1 MDIDERC
8 KKDIVDYDPDG
19 LVLIDFPGFN
29 LKIAK
34 FCKRN
39 NIKVDYYIPPK
50 TWAWNSK
57 RNIILKK
64 NINSIYSI
72 LPFEKN
78 YFMGEDIDIN
88 YIGNPLVH
96 RIKKNKLKYSKLAN
110 VLKELS
116 FLRKLMEKHQIE
128 ITDDLFTQ
136 LKEINLTLWNI
147 EDQIRIKEKNKEF
160 DNTFIE
166 LARSVYF
173 KNDKR
178 AEIKKRINQ
187 LSNSE
192 ITEEKSYAEY

>member
-1 MDIDERC
+1 MKNSPI
-8 KKDIVDYDPDG
+8 KKKIINAPISIGELVD
-19 LVLIDFPGFN
+19 
-29 LKIAK
+29 KITILE
-34 FCKRN
+34 
-39 NIKVDYYIPPK
+39 IKKIK
-50 TWAWNSK
+50 LQNSK
-57 RNIILKK
+57 L
-64 NINSIYSI
+64 
-72 LPFEKN
+72 E
-78 YFMGEDIDIN
+78 
-88 YIGNPLVH
+88 
-96 RIKKNKLKYSKLAN
+96 N

-160 DNTFIE
+160 DNIFIE

-178 AEIKKRINQ
+178 AEIKKRINR

-192 ITEEKSYAEY
+192 ITEEKSYEKY

>member
-1 MDIDERC
+1 MKNSSI
-8 KKDIVDYDPDG
+8 KKKIINAPISIGELVD
-19 LVLIDFPGFN
+19 
-29 LKIAK
+29 KITILE
-34 FCKRN
+34 
-39 NIKVDYYIPPK
+39 IKKIK
-50 TWAWNSK
+50 LQNSK
-57 RNIILKK
+57 L
-64 NINSIYSI
+64 
-72 LPFEKN
+72 E
-78 YFMGEDIDIN
+78 
-88 YIGNPLVH
+88 
-96 RIKKNKLKYSKLAN
+96 N

-160 DNTFIE
+160 DNIFIE

-173 KNDKR
+173 TNDKR
-178 AEIKKRINQ
+178 SEIKKRINR

>member
-1 MDIDERC
+1 MKNSSI
-8 KKDIVDYDPDG
+8 KKKIINAPISIGELVD
-19 LVLIDFPGFN
+19 
-29 LKIAK
+29 KI
-34 FCKRN
+34 
-39 NIKVDYYIPPK
+39 
-50 TWAWNSK
+50 T
-57 RNIILKK
+57 IL
-64 NINSIYSI
+64 
-72 LPFEKN
+72 E
-78 YFMGEDIDIN
+78 
-88 YIGNPLVH
+88 
-96 RIKKNKLKYSKLAN
+96 IKKNKLQNSKLEN

-160 DNTFIE
+160 DNIFIE

-178 AEIKKRINQ
+178 SEIKKRINR

-192 ITEEKSYAEY
+192 ITEEKLYADY

>member
-1 MDIDERC
+1 MKNSPI
-8 KKDIVDYDPDG
+8 KKKIINAPISIGELVD
-19 LVLIDFPGFN
+19 
-29 LKIAK
+29 KI
-34 FCKRN
+34 
-39 NIKVDYYIPPK
+39 
-50 TWAWNSK
+50 T
-57 RNIILKK
+57 IL
-64 NINSIYSI
+64 
-72 LPFEKN
+72 E
-78 YFMGEDIDIN
+78 
-88 YIGNPLVH
+88 
-96 RIKKNKLKYSKLAN
+96 IKKNKLQKSKLEN

-116 FLRKLMEKHQIE
+116 YLRRLMKKNKIE

-160 DNTFIE
+160 DNIFIE

>member
-1 MDIDERC
+1 MKNSSI
-8 KKDIVDYDPDG
+8 KKIINAPISIGELVD
-19 LVLIDFPGFN
+19 
-29 LKIAK
+29 KI
-34 FCKRN
+34 
-39 NIKVDYYIPPK
+39 
-50 TWAWNSK
+50 T
-57 RNIILKK
+57 IL
-64 NINSIYSI
+64 
-72 LPFEKN
+72 E
-78 YFMGEDIDIN
+78 
-88 YIGNPLVH
+88 
-96 RIKKNKLKYSKLAN
+96 IKKNKLQNSKLEN

-136 LKEINLTLWNI
+136 LKEVNLTLWNI

-160 DNTFIE
+160 DNIFIE

>member
-1 MDIDERC
+1 MKNSSI
-8 KKDIVDYDPDG
+8 KKIINAPISIGELVD
-19 LVLIDFPGFN
+19 
-29 LKIAK
+29 KI
-34 FCKRN
+34 
-39 NIKVDYYIPPK
+39 
-50 TWAWNSK
+50 T
-57 RNIILKK
+57 IL
-64 NINSIYSI
+64 
-72 LPFEKN
+72 E
-78 YFMGEDIDIN
+78 
-88 YIGNPLVH
+88 
-96 RIKKNKLKYSKLAN
+96 IKKNKLQNSKLEN

-116 FLRKLMEKHQIE
+116 FLRKLMAKHQIE
-128 ITDDLFTQ
+128 ITDNLFTQ

-160 DNTFIE
+160 DNIFIE

>member
-1 MDIDERC
+1 MKNHSY
-8 KKDIVDYDPDG
+8 KKEIINAPISIGELVD
-19 LVLIDFPGFN
+19 
-29 LKIAK
+29 KI
-34 FCKRN
+34 
-39 NIKVDYYIPPK
+39 
-50 TWAWNSK
+50 T
-57 RNIILKK
+57 IL
-64 NINSIYSI
+64 
-72 LPFEKN
+72 E
-78 YFMGEDIDIN
+78 
-88 YIGNPLVH
+88 
-96 RIKKNKLKYSKLAN
+96 IKKNKLQNSKLEN

-160 DNTFIE
+160 DNIFIE

>member
-1 MDIDERC
+1 M
-8 KKDIVDYDPDG
+8 K
-19 LVLIDFPGFN
+19 
-29 LKIAK
+29 
-34 FCKRN
+34 
-39 NIKVDYYIPPK
+39 
-50 TWAWNSK
+50 NS
-57 RNIILKK
+57 
-64 NINSIYSI
+64 
-72 LPFEKN
+72 F
-78 YFMGEDIDIN
+78 
-88 YIGNPLVH
+88 
-96 RIKKNKLKYSKLAN
+96 IKKKIINAPISIGELVDKITILEIIKIKLQKSKLEN

-160 DNTFIE
+160 DNIFIE

>member
-1 MDIDERC
+1 MKNSSI
-8 KKDIVDYDPDG
+8 KKKIINAPISIGELVD
-19 LVLIDFPGFN
+19 
-29 LKIAK
+29 KITILE
-34 FCKRN
+34 
-39 NIKVDYYIPPK
+39 IKKIK
-50 TWAWNSK
+50 LQNSK
-57 RNIILKK
+57 L
-64 NINSIYSI
+64 
-72 LPFEKN
+72 E
-78 YFMGEDIDIN
+78 
-88 YIGNPLVH
+88 
-96 RIKKNKLKYSKLAN
+96 N

-160 DNTFIE
+160 DNIFIE

-178 AEIKKRINQ
+178 SEIKKRINR

>member
-1 MDIDERC
+1 M
-8 KKDIVDYDPDG
+8 
-19 LVLIDFPGFN
+19 
-29 LKIAK
+29 
-34 FCKRN
+34 
-39 NIKVDYYIPPK
+39 
-50 TWAWNSK
+50 
-57 RNIILKK
+57 K
-64 NINSIYSI
+64 NYSI
-72 LPFEKN
+72 KKKIINAPISI
-78 YFMGEDIDIN
+78 GE
-88 YIGNPLVH
+88 LVDKITILE
-96 RIKKNKLKYSKLAN
+96 IKKNKLQNSKLEN

-116 FLRKLMEKHQIE
+116 FLRKLMERHQIE

-178 AEIKKRINQ
+178 AEIKKSINR

-192 ITEEKSYAEY
+192 INEEKFYAEY

>member
-1 MDIDERC
+1 MKNSSI
-8 KKDIVDYDPDG
+8 KKIINAPISIGELVD
-19 LVLIDFPGFN
+19 
-29 LKIAK
+29 KI
-34 FCKRN
+34 
-39 NIKVDYYIPPK
+39 
-50 TWAWNSK
+50 T
-57 RNIILKK
+57 IL
-64 NINSIYSI
+64 
-72 LPFEKN
+72 E
-78 YFMGEDIDIN
+78 
-88 YIGNPLVH
+88 
-96 RIKKNKLKYSKLAN
+96 IKKNKLQNSKLEN

-160 DNTFIE
+160 DNIFIE

-192 ITEEKSYAEY
+192 ITEEKSYADY